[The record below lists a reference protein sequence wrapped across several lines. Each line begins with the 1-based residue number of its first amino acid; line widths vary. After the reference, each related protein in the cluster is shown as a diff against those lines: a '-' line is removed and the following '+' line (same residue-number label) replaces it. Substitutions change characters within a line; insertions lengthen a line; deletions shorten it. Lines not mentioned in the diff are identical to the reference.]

1 MHVAVCRLT
10 LHINSSH
17 SLKDKR
23 RVAHSLRERLSNKF
37 GLSVAEVDD
46 HEAWQL
52 LTLGLAAVSSS
63 RAGAESLMDRALEHV
78 YVVAPE
84 ADISSADTELFSY

>member
-1 MHVAVCRLT
+1 VHVAICRLT

-23 RVAHSLRERLSNKF
+23 RVVHSLRSRLSSKF
-37 GLSVAEVDD
+37 GIAVAEVDD
-46 HEAWQL
+46 QDAWQVA
-52 LTLGLAAVSSS
+52 TLGLAAVSQQ
-63 RAGAESLMDRALEHV
+63 RAHVESVMDKALEYV

-84 ADISSADTELFSY
+84 AEVSSSDTDIFSY